1 MKKINKVIFSILII
15 VIIVISFIVFL
26 FMFNNQPTSID
37 KEPTLIGSWKGE
49 TEGGIYIF
57 RENGTIEIMSTEAT
71 GYEISGNY
79 TLEGNVINV
88 TLTLTIIEEEIISWE
103 MKYEFLSYN
112 RLKLT
117 YLSGGTEGSIEYYQR
132 L

>member
-1 MKKINKVIFSILII
+1 MIKINKIIFSILII
-15 VIIVISFIVFL
+15 VIIVISFIVVL
-26 FMFNNQPTSID
+26 FMFNNH
-37 KEPTLIGSWKGE
+37 PTLIGSWKGE

-57 RENGTIEIMSTEAT
+57 RENGIIEIKSTGTEEN
-71 GYEISGNY
+71 GISGNY
-79 TLEGNVINV
+79 TVKGNIINV
-88 TLTLTIIEEEIISWE
+88 TFTITIIEEETISWE

>member
-1 MKKINKVIFSILII
+1 MKKKAILLI
-15 VIIVISFIVFL
+15 VLMIVNVGLLSGCSEKSD
-26 FMFNNQPTSID
+26 Q
-37 KEPTLIGSWKGE
+37 EPTLIGSWKGE
-49 TEGGIYIF
+49 AEGGIYIF
-57 RENGTIEIMSTEAT
+57 RENGVIEIRSTEAEEN
-71 GYEISGNY
+71 GISGNY
-79 TLEGNVINV
+79 IVKGDIVNV
-88 TLTLTIIEEEIISWE
+88 TFTITIIEEEIISWE